1 MRIETEQSRHGLGG
15 GSPVQRAVVLG
26 GSFAGLMAARVLSDY
41 AEDVVIVEPDCLD
54 DASRTGV
61 PHRRQLHALL
71 AMGHT
76 QLERW
81 FPGITKEMTTQGAL
95 VGRGEAV
102 QFYVDGHRR
111 LPLEEVE
118 MLGATRPF
126 IERAVRLRTR
136 GLPNVRI
143 IAGRGQGL
151 LIQGKCVRGVR
162 YIPNGQQTETTTL
175 TADFVVDA
183 MGRSS
188 RLSAWLEQ
196 EGWPVPPLDRMTI
209 DLGYATASF
218 RRGSELPGT
227 VIAHSAPGP
236 ASDYQPTLCEPGA
249 LAAVEDSRWTVV
261 LAGYAGHRP
270 SRDPQEF
277 RSRMRRCVQ
286 PLREVAEQCELESD
300 VETFHFR
307 ESRRRRFLAASRLPG
322 GLAAV
327 GDAVASIN
335 PIYGQGLTLAALQAS
350 ALAAY
355 LRSGAA
361 AHEPAWGY
369 FQRADVFVNAG
380 WNLSTTADLA
390 QPHVIGPYP
399 RGYALMRWVGDK
411 ITQAS
416 LQDAEI
422 NRAYMSVVHM
432 QQHPRALARPRVLM
446 RAARVLLA
454 R

>member
-1 MRIETEQSRHGLGG
+1 MT
-15 GSPVQRAVVLG
+15 
-26 GSFAGLMAARVLSDY
+26 ARVLSDF
-41 AEDVVIVEPDCLD
+41 AEDVVIVEPDLLD
-54 DASRTGV
+54 HEASGPGA

-76 QLERW
+76 QVERW
-81 FPGITKEMTTQGAL
+81 FPGITKEMTAHGAL
-95 VGRGEAV
+95 VASGQAV

-111 LPLEEVE
+111 LPLDDVE
-118 MLGATRPF
+118 MLGATRLF
-126 IERAVRLRTR
+126 VERAVRRRTR
-136 GLPNVRI
+136 GLPNVRF

-151 LIQGKCVRGVR
+151 LIQGDRVRGVR
-162 YIPNGQQTETTTL
+162 YAPNGHQLETTTL
-175 TADFVVDA
+175 TADLVVDA

-196 EGWPVPPLDRMTI
+196 EGWPVPPLDRMRI
-209 DLGYATASF
+209 DLGYATATF

-236 ASDYQPTLCEPGA
+236 DSAYQPALCEPGA

-277 RSRMRRCVQ
+277 LSRMGRCVQ
-286 PLREVAEQCELESD
+286 PLRVVAEHCALESD
-300 VETFHFR
+300 VEPFHFR
-307 ESRRRRFLAASRLPG
+307 ESRRRRFRAVSRFPG

-327 GDAVASIN
+327 GDSVASVN
-335 PIYGQGLTLAALQAS
+335 PVYGQGLTLAALQAS

-361 AHEPAWGY
+361 PHEPALGY
-369 FQRADVFVNAG
+369 FRRADVFVNAG
-380 WNLSTTADLA
+380 WKLSTTADLA

-399 RGYALMRWVGDK
+399 RGYPLMRWVGDK

-416 LQDAEI
+416 MRDAEI
-422 NRAYMSVVHM
+422 NRTYMDVVHM
-432 QQHPRALARPRVLM
+432 RQHPRALARPHVLL
-446 RAARVLLA
+446 RTARVLVG